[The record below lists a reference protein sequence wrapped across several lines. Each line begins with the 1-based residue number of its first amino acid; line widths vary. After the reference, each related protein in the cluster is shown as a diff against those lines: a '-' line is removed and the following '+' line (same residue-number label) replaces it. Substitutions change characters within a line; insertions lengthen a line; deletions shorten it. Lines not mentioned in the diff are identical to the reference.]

1 MNLVFRVKAQQIAK
15 VTRVAANR
23 VQGHMPGMRHITCVQ
38 LHRQA
43 VFRGPLD
50 AEVKQV
56 IADRLEFGRGEIIV
70 VLPEP
75 GEQRDR
81 LP

>member
-1 MNLVFRVKAQQIAK
+1 MIMNLVFRVKAQQIAK

-43 VFRGPLD
+43 IFSCPIN
-50 AEVKQV
+50 AIMKQV
-56 IADRLEFGRGEIIV
+56 IAECLPLSRGKIMLV
-70 VLPEP
+70 F
-75 GEQRDR
+75 
-81 LP
+81 